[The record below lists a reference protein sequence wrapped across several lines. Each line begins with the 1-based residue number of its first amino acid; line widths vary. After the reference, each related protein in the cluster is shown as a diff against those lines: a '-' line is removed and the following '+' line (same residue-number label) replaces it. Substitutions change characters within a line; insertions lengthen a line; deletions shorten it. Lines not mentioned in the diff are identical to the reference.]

1 MRIGIVSTRLFG
13 VDGVTFEAAKWE
25 AILERMGHE
34 VRLLAGEIDALRPNT
49 RMVPPMHFS
58 YPPAARV
65 TAAAFDRESDPDA
78 VRAEI
83 DRLADQLLPLLH
95 SWVELQEIEL
105 LVVENAWAIPMH
117 LPLAVALL
125 RLVEKTGLP
134 AIGHHHDYWWERE
147 RFATCVVP
155 EVLEAAF
162 PPDIPGVRHVS
173 INSLAAEQLRR
184 RRGIASAVVPNVFDF
199 SLGRPRPH
207 PAVRRQLRRELGM
220 GARGLLVVQPTRVV
234 PRKGI
239 ELAIELVG
247 RLRDRHATLLITS
260 PAGDEGLDYL
270 VELERQAERA
280 GVHLRY
286 AADRFTP
293 DFEGKPLRPAHS
305 LHDAYL
311 AADLIT
317 YPSLYEGYGNA
328 LVEAIYYGKPVVV
341 NRYSVYDAD
350 IRPLGFRFIEIS
362 GAITPVTVREVRR
375 ALADPRRQGRI
386 ARHNFALGRQH
397 LSYEL
402 LQRRLAR
409 WIRKLTGPT
418 AAPEPAGAPSA
429 R

>member
-1 MRIGIVSTRLFG
+1 MRIGFVATRLFG

-25 AILERMGHE
+25 AVLERMGHE

-58 YPPAARV
+58 YPPATRV
-65 TAAAFDRESDPDA
+65 TAAAFDPESDADA

-95 SWVELQEIEL
+95 SWVELQEIEM

-117 LPLAVALL
+117 LPLGVALR
-125 RLVEKTGLP
+125 RLVEETGLP

-147 RFATCVVP
+147 RFAHCVVP

-173 INSLAAEQLRR
+173 INSLAAHQLRR

-207 PAVRRQLRRELGM
+207 PAVRRRLRTELGM
-220 GARGLLVVQPTRVV
+220 GERGLLVVQPTRVV

-247 RLRDRHATLLITS
+247 RLRDRHAVLLITS

-270 VELERQAERA
+270 VELERLAESA

-328 LVEAIYYGKPVVV
+328 LVEAIYYGKPTVV
-341 NRYSVYDAD
+341 NRYTVYDAD
-350 IRPLGFRFIEIS
+350 IRPLGFTLIEID
-362 GAITPVTVREVRR
+362 GAITARTVREVRA
-375 ALADPRRQGRI
+375 ALADPKRQARI
-386 ARHNFALGRQH
+386 ARRNFDIGRQH

-409 WIRKLTGPT
+409 WIRKLTT
-418 AAPEPAGAPSA
+418 
-429 R
+429 

>member
-25 AILERMGHE
+25 AVLERMGHE
-34 VRLLAGEIDALRPNT
+34 VRLLAGDVDALRPT
-49 RMVPPMHFS
+49 ARLVPPMHFA

-65 TAAAFDRESDPDA
+65 TAAAFDPASDADA

-83 DRLADQLLPLLH
+83 GRLANQLVPVFE
-95 SWVELQEIEL
+95 SWLANQQIEL
-105 LVVENAWAIPMH
+105 LIVQNAWAIPMH
-117 LPLAVALL
+117 LPLAVAL
-125 RLVEKTGLP
+125 RSIVESSRIPT
-134 AIGHHHDYWWERE
+134 IGHHHDYWWERQ
-147 RFATCVVP
+147 RFATCAVP
-155 EVLEAAF
+155 ELLEWAF
-162 PPDIPGVRHVS
+162 PPDLPNVRHVS
-173 INSLAAEQLRR
+173 INSIAAKELRR
-184 RRGIASAVVPNVFDF
+184 RRGIDSSVMPNVFDF
-199 SLGRPRPH
+199 TPARPRPR
-207 PAVRRQLRRELGM
+207 PAVRRQLRAELGM
-220 GARGLLVVQPTRVV
+220 DHRGLLVVQPTRVV

-247 RLRDRHATLLITS
+247 RLRDRHAILLITS

-270 VELERQAERA
+270 LELEGLAERH

-286 AADRFTP
+286 AADRFAP
-293 DFEGKPLRPAHS
+293 DLEGKPLRPAHS

-362 GAITPVTVREVRR
+362 GAITADTVREVRR

-386 ARHNFALGRQH
+386 ARRNFRLGREH

-402 LQRRLAR
+402 LQRRLGR
-409 WIRKLTGPT
+409 WIRKLRTRGQDER
-418 AAPEPAGAPSA
+418 A
-429 R
+429 